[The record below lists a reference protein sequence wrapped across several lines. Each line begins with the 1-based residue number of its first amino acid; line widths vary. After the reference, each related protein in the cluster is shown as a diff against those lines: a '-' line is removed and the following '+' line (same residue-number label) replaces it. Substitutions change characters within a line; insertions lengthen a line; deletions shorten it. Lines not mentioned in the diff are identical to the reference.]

1 MKNKNQLER
10 NLQKM
15 GVKLAFIFGSHVSG
29 NRGPEPDID
38 VAVLTSGKA
47 SLDEH
52 EKLFRLFTEYFSAK
66 KKEIDIVLLQD
77 APPALRLEAADGKL
91 LYEYREGFAA
101 DFKEKA
107 MKELMDFEFHRAE
120 FEKALMEA
128 ID

>member
-1 MKNKNQLER
+1 MKSKTQLE
-10 NLQKM
+10 QKLKET

-38 VAVLTSGKA
+38 VAVLTSGKG

-52 EKLFRLFTEYFSAK
+52 EKLFRLFTEYFSGE
-66 KKEIDIVLLQD
+66 KKEIDIIFLQD
-77 APPALRLEAADGKL
+77 ASPALRLEAADGEL
-91 LYEYREGFAA
+91 LYECREGFAA

>member
-1 MKNKNQLER
+1 MKSKKQLER

-15 GVKLAFIFGSHVSG
+15 GVKLAFIFGSRVSG

-38 VAVLTSGKA
+38 VAVLTSGKD
-47 SLDEH
+47 SLYEH
-52 EKLFRLFTEYFSAK
+52 EKLFKLFTEYFSAE
-66 KKEIDIVLLQD
+66 KKELDIIFLQD

-91 LYEYREGFAA
+91 LYECREGFAA

-107 MKELMDFEFHRAE
+107 MKEMMDFEFHRAE